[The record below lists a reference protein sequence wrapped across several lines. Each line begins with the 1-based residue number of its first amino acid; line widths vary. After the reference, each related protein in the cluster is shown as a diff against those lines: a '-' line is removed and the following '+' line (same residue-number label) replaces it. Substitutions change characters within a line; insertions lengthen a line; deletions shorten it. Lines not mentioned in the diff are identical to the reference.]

1 MFVSS
6 LTFNYT
12 TVAVSVTF
20 FFDITTKAFKLCY
33 CVLLLGGIIKRKF
46 NSNKGTKTAIDNN
59 MNVCLTTAQS
69 CRYYSMQYE
78 KFILTVTIN
87 GSVPTSHKAPFQ
99 SAVTSRSWLTIGAL
113 TCAISGTFI
122 DGDKNVNF
130 TNRKFKKRNAC
141 YHASQSS
148 MTRRWHC
155 GKMSSHTRN
164 VRENFARKPMGMNIF
179 PWYHYNDD
187 IAAFLKFLLSVF
199 ISRG

>member
-33 CVLLLGGIIKRKF
+33 CVIRGDRQTAIGGIIKRKF

-87 GSVPTSHKAPFQ
+87 GRFPHLIKHRFNPLWHQEVDLQSGRLHVRYWGLLSMATRTWTSQTGSLKNETRATTHPNRAWP
-99 SAVTSRSWLTIGAL
+99 AVDTAEKWVRILV
-113 TCAISGTFI
+113 TCAKIS
-122 DGDKNVNF
+122 
-130 TNRKFKKRNAC
+130 
-141 YHASQSS
+141 
-148 MTRRWHC
+148 
-155 GKMSSHTRN
+155 
-164 VRENFARKPMGMNIF
+164 RENQWEWIYFHGIIIMTI
-179 PWYHYNDD
+179 
-187 IAAFLKFLLSVF
+187 
-199 ISRG
+199 

>member
-33 CVLLLGGIIKRKF
+33 CVIRGDRQTAIGGIIKRKF

-87 GSVPTSHKAPFQ
+87 GRFPHLIKHRFNPLWHQEVDLLSGRLHVRYRGLLSMATRTWTSQ
-99 SAVTSRSWLTIGAL
+99 TG
-113 TCAISGTFI
+113 
-122 DGDKNVNF
+122 
-130 TNRKFKKRNAC
+130 KFKKRNAC

-155 GKMSSHTRN
+155 GKMSAHTRN
-164 VRENFARKPMGMNIF
+164 VRENQWEWIVIIIIIMTI
-179 PWYHYNDD
+179 
-187 IAAFLKFLLSVF
+187 
-199 ISRG
+199 